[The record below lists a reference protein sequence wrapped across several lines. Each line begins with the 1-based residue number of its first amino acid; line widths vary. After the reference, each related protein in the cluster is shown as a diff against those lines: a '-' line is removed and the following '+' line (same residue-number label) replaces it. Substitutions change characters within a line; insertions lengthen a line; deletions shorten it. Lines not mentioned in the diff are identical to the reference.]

1 VRSTTYSLK
10 METARFMKGAV
21 ERGISKAK
29 ATKLFNLIE
38 YFAGYGFNKSHSTA
52 YALLAYQTAYLKAN
66 YPWYFMA
73 ALLTIESE
81 NPDKLAVYLRECR
94 DLGVPILSPDISTCD
109 IRFTVTAEGVR
120 YGLAAVRNVGE
131 HAIESILSARNQDK
145 GIRSLFSLC
154 EMVDL
159 RLVNKRVL
167 ESLVK
172 AGAFDFLEKT
182 TDRDSK
188 KFRARLAAVID
199 KALDHGNRTQRDLK
213 QGQSQLFG
221 DADLSDESSDTRLP
235 DVSAWSESEKLA
247 FEKEA
252 LGLYLS
258 GHPLDRLA
266 CDLKRVNADASIDL
280 TESKKEVLIGGI
292 VAESRLLKT
301 RRGKRMAVF
310 NLDDSVGSI
319 EVVVFPEPFE
329 KHSALIENDRV
340 VLVRG
345 KFEHTDDT
353 KKILAS
359 EVLPIEA
366 LHNELVNRLKVS
378 LTSPPHDRDTFKR
391 LAELFNR
398 HRGDRPVEVVLEV
411 QLKDGPQRVRLDLS
425 AVRIKP
431 SRDLIDGIEEICGPG
446 TVTLR

>member
-1 VRSTTYSLK
+1 
-10 METARFMKGAV
+10 
-21 ERGISKAK
+21 
-29 ATKLFNLIE
+29 
-38 YFAGYGFNKSHSTA
+38 
-52 YALLAYQTAYLKAN
+52 
-66 YPWYFMA
+66 
-73 ALLTIESE
+73 
-81 NPDKLAVYLRECR
+81 
-94 DLGVPILSPDISTCD
+94 
-109 IRFTVTAEGVR
+109 
-120 YGLAAVRNVGE
+120 
-131 HAIESILSARNQDK
+131 
-145 GIRSLFSLC
+145 
-154 EMVDL
+154 
-159 RLVNKRVL
+159 
-167 ESLVK
+167 
-172 AGAFDFLEKT
+172 
-182 TDRDSK
+182 
-188 KFRARLAAVID
+188 
-199 KALDHGNRTQRDLK
+199 
-213 QGQSQLFG
+213 
-221 DADLSDESSDTRLP
+221 
-235 DVSAWSESEKLA
+235 
-247 FEKEA
+247 
-252 LGLYLS
+252 
-258 GHPLDRLA
+258 
-266 CDLKRVNADASIDL
+266 DLKRVNADASIDL
-280 TESKKEVLIGGI
+280 TESKKEVLVGGI

-329 KHSALIENDRV
+329 KHNALIENDRV

-431 SRDLIDGIEEICGPG
+431 SRDLIDSVEDICGPG
-446 TVTLR
+446 AVMLR

>member
-1 VRSTTYSLK
+1 
-10 METARFMKGAV
+10 MKGAV
-21 ERGISKAK
+21 ERGISNTK

-66 YPWYFMA
+66 YSWYFMA

-109 IRFTVTAEGVR
+109 IRFTVTPEGVR

-131 HAIESILSARNQDK
+131 HAIESILSARNEGK

-159 RLVNKRVL
+159 RLVNQRVL

-172 AGAFDFLEKT
+172 AGAFDFFEKT
-182 TDRDSK
+182 SHGDSK

-199 KALDHGNRTQRDLK
+199 KALDHGNRTQRDFK

-221 DADLSDESSDTRLP
+221 DADLSDESSGTRLP

-266 CDLKRVNADASIDL
+266 GDLKRVNADASIDL
-280 TESKKEVLIGGI
+280 TESKKEVLVGGI
-292 VAESRLLKT
+292 VTESRLLKT

-329 KHSALIENDRV
+329 KHGALIENDRV

-353 KKILAS
+353 KRILAS

-366 LHNELVNRLKVS
+366 LHNELVNRLKVC

-398 HRGDRPVEVVLEV
+398 YRGDRPVEVVLEV
-411 QLKDGPQRVRLDLS
+411 QLNDGPQRVRLDLS

-431 SRDLIDGIEEICGPG
+431 SRDLIDGVEEICGPG